1 MTPALLSRDRHRRNL
16 GSVIALRLSSKRGTN
31 LSRRCF
37 KRPMTDHK
45 TPFAPYPLERAIALR
60 WMLRDIKAKRLKLS
74 PVGASDLT
82 ALTELG
88 LIEIRD
94 EVPVLTQAGHDALD

>member
-1 MTPALLSRDRHRRNL
+1 MTNDR
-16 GSVIALRLSSKRGTN
+16 
-31 LSRRCF
+31 
-37 KRPMTDHK
+37 
-45 TPFAPYPLERAIALR
+45 TPFVHFSLERAIALR

-74 PVGASDLT
+74 PVSASDLA

-94 EVPVLTQAGHDALD
+94 DVPVLTPAGHDELD